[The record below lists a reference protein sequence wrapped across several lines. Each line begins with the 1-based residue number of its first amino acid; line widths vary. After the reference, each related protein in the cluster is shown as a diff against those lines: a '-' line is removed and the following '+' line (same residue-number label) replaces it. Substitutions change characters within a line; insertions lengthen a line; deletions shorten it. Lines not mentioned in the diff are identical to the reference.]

1 LGTLI
6 FFKFFNQVLPFTFSQ
21 FLCDMSVVLQSSNLV
36 KKKILFSPLSGCTI
50 TRNPTVQFHFPPNI
64 AITEISRTTNNR
76 TRQTLLLANNR
87 S

>member
-1 LGTLI
+1 MNFFLI
-6 FFKFFNQVLPFTFSQ
+6 HQH
-21 FLCDMSVVLQSSNLV
+21 FLLLQSSNLV
-36 KKKILFSPLSGCTI
+36 YMQKFL
-50 TRNPTVQFHFPPNI
+50 HFPVAPSPETQRSNFISRQNI